1 MTNPSAAVATTV
13 SKIYGSGDSEV
24 RALDD
29 VSVQFEKG
37 KFTAIMGPSG
47 SGKSTLMHCMAGLDA
62 LTSGNVSVGGTE
74 LAGLSDK
81 ALTGLRREQI
91 GFIFQAFAP
100 SWPASATRHSLVY
113 AANKS
118 GLSFRR
124 SISFQHWMPKKTY
137 CFRFHSVDKKVMLH
151 GSIKLLT
158 PLACAIAST
167 TGRANFRVGS
177 NNELQ

>member
-13 SKIYGSGDSEV
+13 SKFYGSGDGEV

-47 SGKSTLMHCMAGLDA
+47 SGKSTFMHCMAGLDA

-81 ALTGLRREQI
+81 ALTLKLQVDETRAVNELIMYAENLGTIPPNTALMVVNEGDNRYEVRI
-91 GFIFQAFAP
+91 
-100 SWPASATRHSLVY
+100 SSALK
-113 AANKS
+113 KS
-118 GLSFRR
+118 GVIRF
-124 SISFQHWMPKKTY
+124 IHKPK
-137 CFRFHSVDKKVMLH
+137 
-151 GSIKLLT
+151 
-158 PLACAIAST
+158 
-167 TGRANFRVGS
+167 
-177 NNELQ
+177 